1 MTFKIDPSHHENLFQ
16 DSPPPGQHVL
26 NSLKQGE
33 KPDWAVP
40 RQYVD
45 QLPYCE
51 PRARLATKDG
61 RVISNAVVVSVSSP
75 SLRVGSK
82 VTVRLDFGGEVVIDE
97 HVLPELFH
105 KPVWC
110 VNQEVFLKMVSQK
123 EMFE

>member
-1 MTFKIDPSHHENLFQ
+1 MTFKIDSPHHENLFQ
-16 DSPPPGQHVL
+16 DSPPLGQLVL
-26 NSLKQGE
+26 NGSKQDD

-61 RVISNAVVVSVSSP
+61 RVVSNAVVVSVGSP
-75 SLRVGSK
+75 SLGGISE

-97 HVLPELFH
+97 HILPELFH

-110 VNQEVFLKMVSQK
+110 VNQEVFCKMISQK